1 MSKIKAIV
9 MDVDGTLTNGKK
21 QITEKTKEVLLKA
34 QSKGI
39 KLILASG
46 RPTTGL
52 IGFAKELEMDKNN
65 GLLVSFNGS
74 KVVDCETF
82 EELFNEPMSIEEG
95 KAVLEHMKK
104 FEVRP
109 MVDKGEYMLVN
120 NVFDNKIYARNGQEI
135 NIIEYESRGGNY
147 KLCEIDDL
155 AEYIDYPLNK
165 ILTAGQPDY
174 LKEHYREMMEPFKDK
189 LSCMFTA
196 DFYFEFTAKGIDK
209 AKALETVLKPMGY
222 LDLLL
227 IVAVLFSCILSF
239 ITSIY
244 KAQGTLFSSKD
255 YDLLMALPI
264 RNSTILTSKI
274 LSLMSINY
282 IGTALVIVPASIVY
296 FIYNGSLS
304 WIFFIILIIGLVF
317 IGLTFLGIIIK
328 KHIKLMMFIV

>member
-21 QITEKTKEVLLKA
+21 QITEKTKEVLLKS

-104 FEVRP
+104 FEVRS

-209 AKALETVLKPMGY
+209 AKALETVLKPMGINEDEIISFGDGQN
-222 LDLLL
+222 DL
-227 IVAVLFSCILSF
+227 S
-239 ITSIY
+239 
-244 KAQGTLFSSKD
+244 
-255 YDLLMALPI
+255 
-264 RNSTILTSKI
+264 
-274 LSLMSINY
+274 
-282 IGTALVIVPASIVY
+282 
-296 FIYNGSLS
+296 
-304 WIFFIILIIGLVF
+304 
-317 IGLTFLGIIIK
+317 IIK
-328 KHIKLMMFIV
+328 YAGIGVAMENAVDELKEQADEITLSNEDDGIAYSLLKHIPHLNC